1 MTGLPKPVI
10 PADGSTLSVVLAFD
24 YLPRVTVRPLVA
36 PTAVYGATATLRT
49 TGSEDPPL
57 AQLTEAGTV
66 TAVID
71 LPTLTNNY
79 GNTV

>member
-1 MTGLPKPVI
+1 VTGLPKPVI

-57 AQLTEAGTV
+57 AQLTLGGTV
-66 TAVID
+66 TAVT
-71 LPTLTNNY
+71 PVLTVTNTA